1 MNVLIVN
8 EKQSELGRSYSLQ
21 IQPKIKGIHEFTNEL
36 RW

>member
-1 MNVLIVN
+1 MNMLVVN

-21 IQPKIKGIHEFTNEL
+21 MQLKTKGIHEFTNEL